1 MLLSIFRLHFYILSL
16 VIRIWVTSI
25 TSPEK
30 SAEVKFSCIQEIQ
43 RYPLW
48 NILFFVRVVCFKG
61 FQLPFFSTKMKYI
74 NSICD
79 LPEKP
84 QPPPL
89 AFDIPRIK
97 KKKKTR
103 PGDQCHKTIGTALER
118 LLQQPGC
125 SCTLP
130 SLPSPS
136 PTSSLDGIPSQ
147 GRVPSLHF
155 IEITTRSSSIQVNSR
170 SLGKIKG

>member
-1 MLLSIFRLHFYILSL
+1 MLLSIFRLDFYILSL
-16 VIRIWVTSI
+16 IVRIWVTSI

-97 KKKKTR
+97 KKKKR
-103 PGDQCHKTIGTALER
+103 KRDQGINAIKLSG
-118 LLQQPGC
+118 QP
-125 SCTLP
+125 S
-130 SLPSPS
+130 SVFFN
-136 PTSSLDGIPSQ
+136 SLDVAAPYPLSPPLPPPPLLTVYLLRGGCQVFISLKSQ
-147 GRVPSLHF
+147 LDPV
-155 IEITTRSSSIQVNSR
+155 QSR
-170 SLGKIKG
+170 LIHAHQEK